1 MASPLHLVKV
11 PLRPERL
18 ITIARQR
25 GFPVRE
31 VDEGYL
37 AHVVLR
43 ELWQEGAPA
52 PFVLRESARCVDVW
66 GYSSWDAAR
75 LIDHAISFG
84 DPSLIAS
91 VAEIGAIA
99 SRPMPNFEAG
109 RRLGFEVRACP
120 VVRLASGRSGHG
132 RGAEIDAFLARSFAA
147 GDGYVSREDVYR
159 DWFMRNLAPATKSGV
174 TVVRVEVRGV
184 SRVRLLRRTHGEAR
198 TSSRIERPD
207 VRFVGEVI
215 VADGGRL
222 LEYIAH
228 GVGRHRAF
236 GFGALMLVAPGAGSS
251 AT

>member
-1 MASPLHLVKV
+1 MVSPLHLVKI
-11 PLRPERL
+11 PLLFEKL
-18 ITIARQR
+18 VAIARQR

-52 PFVLRESARCVDVW
+52 PFVLRGSGRSVDVW

-75 LIDHAISFG
+75 LVDHAVSFG
-84 DPSLIAS
+84 DPSLIAA
-91 VAEIGAIA
+91 VAEVGGIA
-99 SRPMPNFEAG
+99 SRPMPTFEAG
-109 RRLGFEVRACP
+109 RLLGFEVRACP
-120 VVRLASGRSGHG
+120 VVRLASGRSGHR
-132 RGAEIDAFLARSFAA
+132 RGAEIDAFLARCFEA
-147 GDGYVSREDVYR
+147 GDGPVSREDVYC
-159 DWFMRNLAPATKSGV
+159 DWLMRNLAPATRSGV
-174 TVVRVEVRGV
+174 TVARVGIRGI
-184 SRVRLLRRTHGEAR
+184 SRVRLVRRTHGKSR

-207 VRFVGEVI
+207 VRFAGEVI
-215 VADGGRL
+215 VADGSRL

-236 GFGALMLVAPGAGSS
+236 GFGALMLVAPGVGST